1 MTNKTKSG
9 ASKLDYEK
17 ATAIKLL
24 CQTSHLSDGEIGS
37 IFGVS
42 RVLINHIRHN
52 RRWDDILLQEEE
64 KNPFNPLKS
73 IQEFMMEWEIDKLEY
88 QNITIFISNEKEKK

>member
-9 ASKLDYEK
+9 ASKLDYDK
-17 ATAIKLL
+17 ATTIKLL
-24 CQTSHLSDGEIGS
+24 CQTSQLSDGDIGD

-42 RVLINHIRHN
+42 RVLVNHIRHN
-52 RRWDDILLQEEE
+52 RRWDDIVLQEEE

-73 IQEFMMEWEIDKLEY
+73 IQEFMVQWEIDKLEY
-88 QNITIFISNEKEKK
+88 QNIQIFMNNPRS

>member
-9 ASKLDYEK
+9 ASKLDYDK

-24 CQTSHLSDGEIGS
+24 CQTSQLSDGDIAD

-52 RRWDDILLQEEE
+52 RRWDDILLQDEVES
-64 KNPFNPLKS
+64 PLNPLKT
-73 IQEFMMEWEIDKLEY
+73 IQEFMTEWEIDKLEY
-88 QNITIFISNEKEKK
+88 QNIQIFMINPPDNH